1 MRQKAK
7 VIALLPNGEAQ
18 VSIKRETACGHDC
31 TSCGACGAQARPI
44 IAEVKNPVGAQV
56 GDDVYVES
64 KTSRVLGL
72 AFIVYVVPI
81 ILFFAF
87 YAVAN
92 SIWKSEGASIC
103 GAIFGLLCG
112 VLTATV
118 FNRFEAKKSAT
129 STIVRVID

>member
-1 MRQKAK
+1 MRQSAK

-18 VSIKRETACGHDC
+18 VTIKRESACGHDC

-44 IAEVKNPVGAQV
+44 IANVVNAAGARV
-56 GDDVYVES
+56 GDTVEIES
-64 KTSRVLGL
+64 KTSRIMAL

-87 YAVAN
+87 YVIANAVF
-92 SIWKSEGASIC
+92 KSEG
-103 GAIFGLLCG
+103 GAIIGAMIGLLFG
-112 VLTATV
+112 IVV
-118 FNRFEAKKSAT
+118 SIIVNRFETKKRTT